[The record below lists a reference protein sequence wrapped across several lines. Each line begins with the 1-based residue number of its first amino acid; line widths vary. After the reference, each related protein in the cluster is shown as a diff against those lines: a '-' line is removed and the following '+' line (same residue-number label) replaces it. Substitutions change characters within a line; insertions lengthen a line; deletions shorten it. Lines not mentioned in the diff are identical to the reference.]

1 MPGPITNRRTAAALL
16 GIALAHA
23 APSGTRAA
31 AADEPSRGPFP
42 FSLGAEAF
50 LTDATRGVTL
60 DGSFDAGAVRVGVGW
75 TRERYRGRSRAG
87 APGDEPSAF
96 DGALG
101 LTEDPG
107 DVADALSLELELTL
121 DGASN
126 AWAVA
131 LAGRDGRDE
140 TERALSLGIDRL
152 LGATLVALEAEA
164 RRFDLVAI
172 GARGRVFDERGEAF
186 GARLSAR
193 RFVAETIA
201 LGGRLEAFDVD
212 LPDDALAVA
221 SLPTRLL
228 AATAGSESRLHA
240 LERAALILD
249 ASLERGPALWRVA
262 LGVADAEIASA
273 DARWAALEPSWRLSS
288 RWRLDAFLV
297 RRVTRELGG
306 STAVGIGARFE
317 R

>member
-1 MPGPITNRRTAAALL
+1 MPGRTTNRRLAAALL
-16 GIALAHA
+16 GIAFAHA
-23 APSGTRAA
+23 VPSGTRAA
-31 AADEPSRGPFP
+31 TADDPSRDPFP

-60 DGSFDAGAVRVGVGW
+60 DGSLDIGVVRVGVGW
-75 TRERYRGRSRAG
+75 TRERYRDASRAD
-87 APGDEPSAF
+87 APDGGPFAF

-107 DVADALSLELELTL
+107 DGADALSLELELIL

-126 AWAVA
+126 AWAAV
-131 LAGRDGRDE
+131 LAGRDGRGE

-172 GARGRVFDERGEAF
+172 GARGRAFDERGEAF
-186 GARLSAR
+186 GARFSAR
-193 RFVAETIA
+193 RFVTETIA
-201 LGGRLEAFDVD
+201 LGGRLEAFEVD

-221 SLPTRLL
+221 GRPTRLL

-240 LERAALILD
+240 LERTALILD

-273 DARWAALEPSWRLSS
+273 DARWAALEPSWRLSPH
-288 RWRLDAFLV
+288 WRLDAFLV